1 MVSLIREVCGTSY
14 DMRVP
19 GLNGLGA
26 FNPNVKDV
34 GVFETFTRGSEER
47 VVRNWQPRGGGGTGT
62 DTVGGTGGSGAV
74 IIRWVT

>member
-14 DMRVP
+14 DMRVL

-34 GVFETFTRGSEER
+34 GVFETFTLPFVMDR
-47 VVRNWQPRGGGGTGT
+47 VTPW
-62 DTVGGTGGSGAV
+62 A
-74 IIRWVT
+74 